1 MSRPVFCVAMLFVF
15 ILNTYIIF
23 WYGHRLFDYRRSFK
37 TSLLICFGANMI
49 WWLLLISFSSESLNM
64 LSGFIVFWLIIFS
77 AFKCDWKLAIFN
89 TLFLMA
95 LMWFSEYVVLFLVSG
110 ILDLNIMHFKND
122 LVIFVEEAVA
132 SKFVFFIFLIII
144 SLFSKKHT
152 EKEGSRTSVF
162 LTVLPITTFFIVF
175 VLRTQSQFFEENT
188 LTTALCIS
196 AIVLMFIANIVVFAV
211 HEIAITNQKKIHDIE
226 IVKQKQTINLEY
238 LDILERKDEETRI
251 FIHDIRNN
259 LINISNLTDEES
271 VKEYIQNIYD
281 SSNEISINAKT
292 KNRLLDVI
300 INKYALICKDKHI
313 KLTTDVFNENLS
325 FISDYDLSAILDN
338 LLSNAVESAEKEE
351 DPYVSLALER
361 DERFSKILIKNSC
374 SVKPMEDGK
383 NLVTRKQ
390 NKNIHGYGMRSVN
403 KALKNYEGELEWTYE
418 NNEFKTVIL
427 IPVSN

>member
-1 MSRPVFCVAMLFVF
+1 MSQPVFCTAMFFVY

-23 WYGHRLFDYRRSFK
+23 WYGHRLFDYRKNFK
-37 TSLLICFGANMI
+37 TSLLVCFVANFI
-49 WWLLLISFSSESLNM
+49 LWLLLISFSSEAVNIIAC
-64 LSGFIVFWLIIFS
+64 FIAFGLVMFL

-89 TLFLMA
+89 SLLIGA
-95 LMWFSEYVVLFLVSG
+95 LIWLSEYLVLFFVSG

-122 LVIFVEEAVA
+122 LAIFAEEAIA
-132 SKFVFFIFLIII
+132 SRFVFFIFLIII
-144 SLFSKKHT
+144 SLFSKKQT
-152 EKEGSRTSVF
+152 EKEGSRASVF
-162 LTVLPITTFFIVF
+162 LTVLPVTTLFIIF
-175 VLRTQSQFFEENT
+175 VLRTQSQFFEETT

-196 AIVLMFIANIVVFAV
+196 AIVLMFIVNIVVFAV
-211 HEIAITNQKKIHDIE
+211 HEIAITNQKRIHDME

-281 SSNEISINAKT
+281 KSNEISINAKT

-300 INKYALICKDKHI
+300 INKYTLICKDKHI
-313 KLTTDVFNENLS
+313 KLDTYVFNENLS

-351 DPYVSLALER
+351 NSYVSLTLER

-374 SVKPMEDGK
+374 SVKPIEDGT
-383 NLVTRKQ
+383 NLVTGKQ

-403 KALKNYEGELEWTYE
+403 KTLKNYEGELEWTYE

-427 IPVSN
+427 IPISN